1 MTLPLRQLPRPALLI
16 AAIALLGA
24 AHALTRQLGY
34 GVGLY
39 ADSINY
45 IAAARSLLAG
55 DGFANYGGDPYVL
68 YPPLYPLLLATG
80 LGAIDPAQIAAALN
94 APLFGITIFAVGI
107 YLLRR
112 LAYRPLAIW
121 ATLTLA
127 LAIPLAD
134 IASFAM
140 SETAFILAATLA
152 LISADRYLRQD
163 SGGISALL
171 WTAAFCALAWQ
182 TRYIGIAAV
191 GVAGIALLLRPG
203 AAIPRR
209 AQRAAIFAL
218 ITALPMA
225 AWLLRNYLATGALIG
240 SPLPVQYSLPD
251 ALADIQTAIAA
262 WSHFDLP
269 LLPHDDIALQ
279 AIFAIVIAS
288 AATLLA
294 MRPFAPRT
302 SPPSP
307 ATERRPPADRLPAL
321 LFGGFALAYL
331 AALLASAA
339 LGRAWHGIEPRYLLP
354 IYIPLLIV
362 VAVALDN
369 ALAAARPRCPQWPP
383 WPRLQTALALTLSAA
398 LAIWLAAQIAPAI
411 RNVARANAG
420 GAERGFASKSWTTS
434 DTLRHIRQNPLIG
447 ETHSNYP
454 IMLYYHNP
462 ADAAHNLLPAGI
474 PTGLINANPGSPA
487 NSTASEQLA
496 SWIESASDGAYVVWF
511 DIGNNRRYD
520 YAAPA
525 LRATPGLQPIADL
538 SDGVILRVNRNYA
551 AAPASPHQAA
561 YNRIRAGDYGKPAA
575 QSHYDLYISPGALT
589 YLKEPCAPSDARARF
604 FLHIIPA
611 DPADLPDD
619 RRPYG
624 FANLD
629 FAFPRY
635 GVNLDNKCVIIAHLP
650 PYPIATIR
658 TGQFVPGE
666 AALWRVEFAP
676 SE

>member
-1 MTLPLRQLPRPALLI
+1 MTLPPRPLLPHPDRLALLI

-24 AHALTRQLGY
+24 AHALARQIGY

-55 DGFANYGGDPYVL
+55 DGFANYGGDPYIL
-68 YPPLYPLLLATG
+68 YPPLYPLLLTTG
-80 LGAIDPAQIAAALN
+80 LGALDPAQIAAALN
-94 APLFGITIFAVGI
+94 APLFGITIFAVGC

-112 LAYRPLAIW
+112 LASRPLAIW

-163 SGGISALL
+163 SANIPALL
-171 WTAAFCALAWQ
+171 WMAAFCALAWQ
-182 TRYIGIAAV
+182 TRYIGIAVV

-203 AAIPRR
+203 PSIPRR

-251 ALADIQTAIAA
+251 ALADIQTAIDA
-262 WSHFDLP
+262 WSYFDLP
-269 LLPHDDIALQ
+269 LIPNDEPALQ
-279 AIFAIVIAS
+279 ILIAIAVAS
-288 AATLLA
+288 AAVLLA
-294 MRPFAPRT
+294 MRLFAPRK

-307 ATERRPPADRLPAL
+307 ATERRPPADRLTAL

-354 IYIPLLIV
+354 IYVPLLIV
-362 VAVALDN
+362 ATVALDN
-369 ALAAARPRCPQWPP
+369 ALAAAHSRYPQRPP
-383 WPRLQTALALTLSAA
+383 WTPQLQTALALTLSVA

-411 RNVARANAG
+411 RDVALANAG
-420 GAERGFASKSWTTS
+420 GPERGFAAKAWTTS
-434 DTLRHIRQNPLIG
+434 DTLRHIRQNPLAG
-447 ETHSNYP
+447 ETYSNYP

-462 ADAAHNLLPAGI
+462 ADAAYNLLPAPECPPASSAPI
-474 PTGLINANPGSPA
+474 QATLPLPLAANNWRLGWTAHPMAHTSSGSTSA
-487 NSTASEQLA
+487 TTA
-496 SWIESASDGAYVVWF
+496 
-511 DIGNNRRYD
+511 
-520 YAAPA
+520 
-525 LRATPGLQPIADL
+525 ATPTP
-538 SDGVILRVNRNYA
+538 
-551 AAPASPHQAA
+551 PP
-561 YNRIRAGDYGKPAA
+561 
-575 QSHYDLYISPGALT
+575 
-589 YLKEPCAPSDARARF
+589 PCAPR
-604 FLHIIPA
+604 PA
-611 DPADLPDD
+611 CSQSP
-619 RRPYG
+619 
-624 FANLD
+624 
-629 FAFPRY
+629 
-635 GVNLDNKCVIIAHLP
+635 I
-650 PYPIATIR
+650 YPTASYS
-658 TGQFVPGE
+658 
-666 AALWRVEFAP
+666 A
-676 SE
+676 

>member
-1 MTLPLRQLPRPALLI
+1 MTLPLRQLPRPCNLTTLI

-24 AHALTRQLGY
+24 AHALARQIGY

-45 IAAARSLLAG
+45 IAAARRLLAG
-55 DGFANYGGDPYVL
+55 EGFANYGGDPYIL

-94 APLFGITIFAVGI
+94 APLFGITIFAVGY

-112 LAYRPLAIW
+112 LAFRPLAIW

-171 WTAAFCALAWQ
+171 WTAALCAIAWQ
-182 TRYIGIAAV
+182 TRYIGIAIV

-209 AQRAAIFAL
+209 AQDAAIFAL

-269 LLPHDDIALQ
+269 LIPHNEPILQ
-279 AIFAIVIAS
+279 AIIVVVIAS
-288 AATLLA
+288 AAILLA
-294 MRPFAPRT
+294 LRLFAPRT

-331 AALLASAA
+331 SALLASAA

-362 VAVALDN
+362 AAVVLDN
-369 ALAAARPRCPQWPP
+369 ALAAAHARYPQRPPLPQ
-383 WPRLQTALALTLSAA
+383 LQTALALTLSAA

-411 RNVARANAG
+411 RDVARANAG
-420 GAERGFASKSWTTS
+420 GPERGFASKEWATS
-434 DTLRHIRQNPLIG
+434 DTLRHIRQSPLAG
-447 ETHSNYP
+447 ETYSNYLCSTTTTP
-454 IMLYYHNP
+454 PMQ
-462 ADAAHNLLPAGI
+462 
-474 PTGLINANPGSPA
+474 PTISCP
-487 NSTASEQLA
+487 
-496 SWIESASDGAYVVWF
+496 
-511 DIGNNRRYD
+511 
-520 YAAPA
+520 
-525 LRATPGLQPIADL
+525 
-538 SDGVILRVNRNYA
+538 
-551 AAPASPHQAA
+551 PASPPASSTPIQATL
-561 YNRIRAGDYGKPAA
+561 PLPLAA
-575 QSHYDLYISPGALT
+575 S
-589 YLKEPCAPSDARARF
+589 
-604 FLHIIPA
+604 
-611 DPADLPDD
+611 
-619 RRPYG
+619 
-624 FANLD
+624 NL
-629 FAFPRY
+629 RH
-635 GVNLDNKCVIIAHLP
+635 G
-650 PYPIATIR
+650 
-658 TGQFVPGE
+658 
-666 AALWRVEFAP
+666 
-676 SE
+676 